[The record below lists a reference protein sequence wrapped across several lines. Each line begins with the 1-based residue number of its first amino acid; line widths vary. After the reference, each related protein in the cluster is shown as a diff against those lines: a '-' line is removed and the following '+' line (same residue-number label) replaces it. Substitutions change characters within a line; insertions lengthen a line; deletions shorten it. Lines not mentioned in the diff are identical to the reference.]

1 MRKVLIPLV
10 LASLS
15 VFFTARADTIPGPPP
30 KQKILFLENV
40 YTNQADLSE
49 GVIQNLASSLTIIK
63 TDSLK
68 TDTIPTRLSDFH
80 QVWDMRF
87 VQDAASSDSCQSTL
101 TGKQQEQLRR
111 YLADSGT
118 VFLMGDNSGF
128 PGRDNGLLA
137 FVNSVIKTGPF
148 GSSGTYTLNGSGCCA
163 QLDRDACV
171 LADNFEFDFMDLTAA
186 ETSLWTEFP
195 GGVRLSQVGSGIPVF
210 QTTGYPDSSWE
221 GTPIDEHVA
230 VGVAFPHASLKPPYS
245 NGKLF
250 VFFDWQ
256 ALAIEDRGD
265 PPLVR
270 KFVAN
275 AYDFLTNITMPK
287 AILIARPGDTTY
299 NKATL
304 TVTLTTDPG
313 NVIFYTTDPAV
324 SPTDT
329 SNPAVRKISGSTGTV
344 VISGTV
350 TLKAYAIGSGYI
362 PATGQWHYTQDLQIA
377 RLDANPGDTTYRSSS
392 LTVTLHTNAGNVIY
406 YTTDPSV
413 NPGDTTNPAVL
424 KINDS
429 TGTVTISGT
438 VTLKAQAAGPDYLP
452 KDSSWTY
459 TCKIPQLIR
468 LELTPDSGR
477 ISAGDSLPFTARIV
491 DDTGGIRTEFN
502 ADIAWT
508 LTPTGSR
515 SSLRGAS
522 GGSNTFYGID
532 AYKTYTIKA
541 RFTDP
546 ANASKILTDS
556 ARVMVIPGKDYR
568 TVIEADTIVDL
579 NAATPL
585 DSVFIGPSAIAD
597 TVYAVVRDRFG
608 NFCRLATHAQ
618 WSSLNTAIASTKAAG
633 QNYAGIITRVGTGST
648 DVVATES
655 SPAALQPDSV
665 RVIIAAGQITALRLV
680 NAATG
685 QVIDSIVMKTGQEI
699 TLRLQGCYSFAP
711 STWVELAGSWS
722 LNPNTLSLSEP
733 LPTGSV
739 PSWMLSP
746 SSAGSTRLT
755 ASADKQSVTVP
766 VTVRPV
772 IRILGSAVC
781 DNPFTPGSS
790 IIPPSQRK
798 DGDPT
803 TGTRIEV
810 RFSTSVVDN
819 TGKPLMSGIIT
830 IYDAVGNCI
839 IQHEP
844 LHADDDKLY
853 AIWDGR
859 NRHRA
864 WVAGG
869 SYLGKIEIIDNIDKT
884 ATVLKTL
891 IGVKGHGPVEVK
903 K

>member
-1 MRKVLIPLV
+1 LYEGGQGAVASNPPLSATAYNTRPSGPDQTYVGWYEYSWKTKIPDSFQQGQKATIILK
-10 LASLS
+10 ASQMLGYAATMPADDQES
-15 VFFTARADTIPGPPP
+15 ITVEINCNKGAVYNTAR
-30 KQKILFLENV
+30 
-40 YTNQADLSE
+40 
-49 GVIQNLASSLTIIK
+49 
-63 TDSLK
+63 
-68 TDTIPTRLSDFH
+68 
-80 QVWDMRF
+80 
-87 VQDAASSDSCQSTL
+87 
-101 TGKQQEQLRR
+101 
-111 YLADSGT
+111 
-118 VFLMGDNSGF
+118 MGE
-128 PGRDNGLLA
+128 
-137 FVNSVIKTGPF
+137 K
-148 GSSGTYTLNGSGCCA
+148 
-163 QLDRDACV
+163 
-171 LADNFEFDFMDLTAA
+171 E
-186 ETSLWTEFP
+186 
-195 GGVRLSQVGSGIPVF
+195 
-210 QTTGYPDSSWE
+210 
-221 GTPIDEHVA
+221 A
-230 VGVAFPHASLKPPYS
+230 VGKLILVSTPP
-245 NGKLF
+245 
-250 VFFDWQ
+250 D
-256 ALAIEDRGD
+256 ALLE
-265 PPLVR
+265 
-270 KFVAN
+270 
-275 AYDFLTNITMPK
+275 
-287 AILIARPGDTTY
+287 
-299 NKATL
+299 
-304 TVTLTTDPG
+304 
-313 NVIFYTTDPAV
+313 
-324 SPTDT
+324 
-329 SNPAVRKISGSTGTV
+329 
-344 VISGTV
+344 
-350 TLKAYAIGSGYI
+350 
-362 PATGQWHYTQDLQIA
+362 
-377 RLDANPGDTTYRSSS
+377 ANPGDTTYRSSS

-413 NPGDTTNPAVL
+413 DPSDTTNPAVK

-438 VTLKAQAAGPDYLP
+438 ITLKARASGPAYMP

-477 ISAGDSLPFTARIV
+477 IAAGDSLPFTARIV

-515 SSLRGAS
+515 STLRGS
-522 GGSNTFYGID
+522 TGGSNTFYGID

-556 ARVMVIPGKDYR
+556 ACVMVIPGKDYR

-579 NAATPL
+579 NTATPL
-585 DSVFIGPSAIAD
+585 DSVFIGPSTIAD
-597 TVYAVVRDRFG
+597 TVYAVVRDRFD

-618 WSSLNTAIASTKAAG
+618 WSCLNTAIASTKAAG

-739 PSWMLSP
+739 PSWKLSP
-746 SSAGSTRLT
+746 SSAGTTRLT

-766 VTVRPV
+766 VTIRPV

-790 IIPPSQRK
+790 IIPPSQRRE
-798 DGDPT
+798 GDPT

-844 LHADDDKLY
+844 LRADDDKLY
-853 AIWDGR
+853 VIWDGR

-869 SYLGKIEIIDNIDKT
+869 SYLGKIEIIDDIDKT
-884 ATVLKTL
+884 ATFVKTL
-891 IGVKGHGPVEVK
+891 IGVKGTTSTGIK